1 MKTLAQEIANATDHN
16 EHTEAALIAA
26 RALNGKFGEAARVI
40 LEEIANLHELQGYLE
55 SNQQTLRDSL
65 NREVCA
71 ILKIQGK
78 I

>member
-1 MKTLAQEIANATDHN
+1 MKTLAQEIANATGQN

-26 RALNGKFGEAARVI
+26 RALDGKFGEAARVI
-40 LEEIANLHELQGYLE
+40 LQEIADCHELQGYLE
-55 SNQQTLRDSL
+55 TNQQTLRDCL

-78 I
+78 L